1 MTDAYMWPAVLL
13 SLAGTVAN
21 IKRKRWSFMCWIVA
35 NAAWA
40 AYNVSLR
47 VWSQATLMMIY
58 LLLSIWG
65 WYSWRALPPKARA
78 RTAENGQPTGPAQ

>member
-1 MTDAYMWPAVLL
+1 MHDAYMWPAVLL

-21 IKRKRWSFMCWIVA
+21 IQRKRWSFLCWIVA

-47 VWSQATLMMIY
+47 IWSQATLMTVY
-58 LLLSIWG
+58 LLLSVWG
-65 WYSWRALPPKARA
+65 WYSWRTGPMRARA
-78 RTAENGQPTGPAQ
+78 KAAQDPPPAGSTR